1 MFVFTLQ
8 NHVDDSSLLC
18 EVEIAVV
25 ESAMAG
31 NARRYCWWKKSQ
43 TTTWDVWNPVKN
55 GINYLSTGAGF
66 QPSTVVTSG
75 KGDVSKRP
83 CFLLQ
88 TNTDQMRFFRYPQP
102 LSQSVDWSES
112 PSYPNRIDAFT
123 FQIRF
128 FEDGARSLKLTV
140 CPWKRMVGRWI
151 FFWEGLFSGALLN
164 FGRVNSA
171 IFVGTPIVSSY
182 SFGKRMWQWMSSPT
196 RLKTNFKISACCVC
210 FPDLHQYKPCFLTID
225 PTLWCSQT
233 KLVSAMV
240 GHFQSLAR
248 GITATPC
255 DNTLYIY
262 IYMKLIHCIP
272 VPLWSSI

>member
-112 PSYPNRIDAFT
+112 PSYSNRIDAFT
-123 FQIRF
+123 SQIRF

-140 CPWKRMVGRWI
+140 RPWKRMVGNWI

-164 FGRVNSA
+164 LGRVNSA
-171 IFVGTPIVSSY
+171 IFLLEPLSFPPTLLVNECGNGCPPQQELKQISNFQPVVFVTRIYTNINHVSL
-182 SFGKRMWQWMSSPT
+182 P
-196 RLKTNFKISACCVC
+196 LILPLV
-210 FPDLHQYKPCFLTID
+210 FPD
-225 PTLWCSQT
+225 
-233 KLVSAMV
+233 
-240 GHFQSLAR
+240 
-248 GITATPC
+248 
-255 DNTLYIY
+255 
-262 IYMKLIHCIP
+262 
-272 VPLWSSI
+272 